1 MQGKMVDGTQLSEEK
16 KALESLLDRMPPE
29 VASSFT
35 EEQLAHLHSALGARS
50 WKKHSVDIRS
60 TFPVP
65 FIKRRIYFV
74 LLMGRNRRELTRR
87 EKQLSAITFALFI
100 AAFIG
105 ASTLFGLLVLYLI
118 KSALGINIFEN
129 FSLGIWDWFKGLWK

>member
-1 MQGKMVDGTQLSEEK
+1 MVESNQSTSTDDPAVK
-16 KALESLLDRMPPE
+16 SLLDRMPSE

-35 EEQLAHLHSALGARS
+35 KEQLSHLHSALGARS

-60 TFPVP
+60 TFPIP
-65 FIKRRIYFV
+65 FAKSRIYFV

-87 EKQLSAITFALFI
+87 EKQISALTFALFI
-100 AAFIG
+100 TVFIG

-118 KSALGINIFEN
+118 KSALGINLFKN